1 MYEWYRYCINLYVD
15 EFHNFKN
22 EFIALKRQRLNQKN
36 TITMKTAILL
46 LLVMFSFAA
55 CKKSVEVTPL
65 NSQVKSKVDSISAT
79 KPDTVTVAPQ
89 DTIPDNAAFRLKLFK
104 DNSNYD
110 ETLFMF
116 KKAANLNYTSG
127 MDAAYMVGFGQ
138 ESLAS
143 ISKDGK
149 KLSIY
154 SLPFTPGMA
163 VALDVESKNDGA
175 YSLQI
180 SYQNKMPSN
189 IQVWVKDTYLKDSV
203 NVCTGN
209 YNFTVTKADT
219 NSFGTKRFKLII
231 K

>member
-1 MYEWYRYCINLYVD
+1 MR
-15 EFHNFKN
+15 
-22 EFIALKRQRLNQKN
+22 
-36 TITMKTAILL
+36 TPILL
-46 LLVMFSFAA
+46 LLVMLSFAA
-55 CKKSVEVTPL
+55 CKKSIEVTPL
-65 NSQVKSKVDSISAT
+65 QSPVKSKVDSISAT
-79 KPDTVTVAPQ
+79 KPDTVIKVQQ

-116 KKAANLNYTSG
+116 KKAASLNYTSG

-143 ISKDGK
+143 ISKDNK
-149 KLSIY
+149 NLSIY
-154 SLPFTPGMA
+154 SLPFTPGMS
-163 VALDVESKNDGA
+163 VALNVQAKNDGA

-180 SYQNKMPSN
+180 SYQNKIPAN

-209 YNFTVTKADT
+209 YNFTIAKADT
-219 NSFGTKRFKLII
+219 NTYGTKRFKLII